1 MLHIRA
7 LAAKKRFSVNCE
19 QKGNTKEMIFFV
31 TGKFHPFFSLLH
43 IHTLNIAWKWVKI
56 WVFFHTHNIVQIQQ
70 ESSWSEIQQQYLCSN
85 IKCTF
90 ENNHFIIQY
99 FLSLSQFSFKEWY
112 GLLSSSFAAIL
123 LLSSSTLVAIV
134 LIIQSELEMET
145 SSIYASMTK
154 LANDNSGGGVGGGGN
169 DMSKMKKLSIKTNTT
184 TTTPSTDGSDVLSE
198 HHNHQTSGEMTL
210 QKHQQRTAMK
220 FSNLSST
227 NRGVKSAIG
236 LSWLLPILCAMCI
249 PMIHKIM
256 GHRSNEWW
264 LEIASSDFIIFAIT
278 EILLVSLFMLLFITL
293 LKHLIYLTRKYE
305 KANLTLKKRWEFSY
319 THVEEFLK
327 LQFFLF

>member
-1 MLHIRA
+1 M
-7 LAAKKRFSVNCE
+7 
-19 QKGNTKEMIFFV
+19 Q
-31 TGKFHPFFSLLH
+31 
-43 IHTLNIAWKWVKI
+43 
-56 WVFFHTHNIVQIQQ
+56 
-70 ESSWSEIQQQYLCSN
+70 
-85 IKCTF
+85 
-90 ENNHFIIQY
+90 
-99 FLSLSQFSFKEWY
+99 EWY

-145 SSIYASMTK
+145 SSIYASTTK
-154 LANDNSGGGVGGGGN
+154 LANDSGGGGGG
-169 DMSKMKKLSIKTNTT
+169 SKILSMKKMSIKTNTT
-184 TTTPSTDGSDVLSE
+184 TTTPSSESSDMISD
-198 HHNHQTSGEMTL
+198 HHNHSTGSCVVGDTIL
-210 QKHQQRTAMK
+210 SKQQRTTMK
-220 FSNLSST
+220 ISDLSST

-278 EILLVSLFMLLFITL
+278 EILLVSLFALLFVTL

-305 KANLTLKKRWEFSY
+305 KVNVTLKKR
-319 THVEEFLK
+319 
-327 LQFFLF
+327 

>member
-1 MLHIRA
+1 MR
-7 LAAKKRFSVNCE
+7 
-19 QKGNTKEMIFFV
+19 
-31 TGKFHPFFSLLH
+31 
-43 IHTLNIAWKWVKI
+43 
-56 WVFFHTHNIVQIQQ
+56 
-70 ESSWSEIQQQYLCSN
+70 
-85 IKCTF
+85 TF
-90 ENNHFIIQY
+90 PQ
-99 FLSLSQFSFKEWY
+99 EWY

-145 SSIYASMTK
+145 SSMYASSMTR
-154 LANDNSGGGVGGGGN
+154 LASDNSVGKAEG
-169 DMSKMKKLSIKTNTT
+169 KLKKLSIKTSTT
-184 TTTPSTDGSDVLSE
+184 TTTPSSDGSDVLSE
-198 HHNHQTSGEMTL
+198 QNHHNYPTAGEL
-210 QKHQQRTAMK
+210 QKQQRSAAIK

-278 EILLVSLFMLLFITL
+278 EVLLVSLFVLLFVTL

-305 KANLTLKKRWEFSY
+305 KANSTLKKR
-319 THVEEFLK
+319 
-327 LQFFLF
+327 